1 MTDPMSVDQLVHML
15 LSAGGDSEA
24 AIEVLIVGPALAD
37 YMIDYGLGVTT
48 RTVYEI
54 KRIDSDWFDGE

>member
-1 MTDPMSVDQLVHML
+1 
-15 LSAGGDSEA
+15 
-24 AIEVLIVGPALAD
+24 
-37 YMIDYGLGVTT
+37 MIDYGLGVTT